1 MKALL
6 AAVCVLS
13 VALGAQANPSPQQ
26 QSTSAPVATQSD
38 AAQALAPDAAPP
50 GGKINPQKAADIQRL
65 MEVADMKSVL
75 SKTMT
80 AMETNIKAAMIALLP
95 AGDYREQLAELFVE
109 KFNSKLNL
117 QQFLDMATISYDK
130 YLSDEDINGLIQ
142 FYQTPLGR
150 KTLTVLPRLSA
161 EMQAQGMQIGEQ
173 LGKESMQEVLEE
185 HPELMNALQEADR
198 ANSGAAHPGQN

>member
-1 MKALL
+1 
-6 AAVCVLS
+6 
-13 VALGAQANPSPQQ
+13 
-26 QSTSAPVATQSD
+26 
-38 AAQALAPDAAPP
+38 
-50 GGKINPQKAADIQRL
+50 
-65 MEVADMKSVL
+65 MKS
-75 SKTMT
+75 
-80 AMETNIKAAMIALLP
+80 AMIALLP

-130 YLSDEDINGLIQ
+130 CLSDEDINGLIQ

-161 EMQAQGMQIGEQ
+161 EMQAHGMQIGEQ
-173 LGKESMQEVLEE
+173 LGKESMQEVLAE
-185 HPELMNALQEADR
+185 HPELMKALQDASR